1 MLYNAV
7 IFDLDGT
14 LTDSKEGILA
24 CTRYAL
30 EKMNWPIPDDAT
42 LQKFLGPP
50 LVDSFMRWCGM
61 TEEQGRVGL
70 DYYREKYQPG
80 GWKMNAVYP
89 GIRELLKELKKRGVY
104 VAVATGKPQKNSE
117 RIVEYYGLAP
127 FIDALAGPDEN
138 ETHADKKDL
147 ILRVLPKGK
156 KAVMVGDTAGD
167 VKGGIDA
174 GIDTMAALWGYGNH
188 ADMAAL
194 HPTHTA
200 KDPAEAA
207 EILCPGAEKKKG
219 VFLTF
224 EGVDGCGKTTQMR
237 LCAER
242 LISMGYSVVTTREPG
257 GCPLSEQIRG
267 MLLSKEDNG
276 MCAETE
282 ALLFA
287 ASRAQHI
294 HDVILPAVEAGK
306 IVLCDRFIDSS
317 MVYQGAARGLGY
329 DWVRLINRA
338 ARETCAPHRTLY
350 LKMNHDEALRRR
362 GAASQ
367 LDRIERAGDAFFSE
381 TEKAYDRL
389 CAEEPG
395 RILSVDGNGTV
406 EEVQQRVFAAVMNE
420 IDRQ

>member
-1 MLYNAV
+1 MLYDAV

-14 LTDSKEGILA
+14 LTDSKEGILT

-30 EKMNWPIPDDAT
+30 DKMNWPVPDEET

-50 LVDSFMRWCGM
+50 LVDSFMRYCGM
-61 TEEQGRVGL
+61 TEEQGRTGL
-70 DYYREKYQPG
+70 DYYREMYQPG

-89 GIRELLKELKKRGVY
+89 GIRELLKELKKRGAY

-117 RIVEYYGLAP
+117 RIVEYFGLSP
-127 FIDALAGPDEN
+127 FIDALAGPGEDEA
-138 ETHADKKDL
+138 HADKKDL
-147 ILRVLPKGK
+147 IARVLPEGK
-156 KAVMVGDTAGD
+156 KAIMIGDTAGD

-174 GIDTMAALWGYGNH
+174 GIDTMAAEWGYGSN

-194 HPTHTA
+194 RPTLTA
-200 KDPAEAA
+200 KDPREAA
-207 EILCPGAEKKKG
+207 ELLCPGYKAPKG
-219 VFLTF
+219 AFLTF
-224 EGVDGCGKTTQMR
+224 EGVDGCGKTTQMK

-242 LISMGYSVVTTREPG
+242 LTSMGYTVVTTREPG

-287 ASRAQHI
+287 GARAQHI

-338 ARETCAPHRTLY
+338 ARETCAPDRTFY
-350 LKMNHDEALRRR
+350 IRMSHDEALRRR

-367 LDRIERAGDAFFSE
+367 LDRIERAGRHSQRNGKSLRA
-381 TEKAYDRL
+381 
-389 CAEEPG
+389 
-395 RILSVDGNGTV
+395 SVQGGARPHP
-406 EEVQQRVFAAVMNE
+406 EH
-420 IDRQ
+420 